1 MIVRY
6 AVYGFET
13 THDALAAERALL
25 DAAVPATTIPT
36 PRSLG
41 ALCGIALRVALGDAA
56 RLEAVLSAAGIRWTA
71 RAELEDRV
79 PRDLSR

>member
-25 DAAVPATTIPT
+25 DASVQAAAIPT

-41 ALCGIALRVALGDAA
+41 ALCGIALKVASEDAA
-56 RLEAVLSAAGIRWTA
+56 RAEAVLSAAGIRWTA
-71 RAELEDRV
+71 RAEMDDRA
-79 PRDLSR
+79 PCGPNR